1 MINIGAGFDTLYFRL
16 RDYCKLNNSTGDHN
30 TENFQIKKLI
40 DLDVGSVIRRK
51 IGMLKR
57 SQIYSENEDS
67 QIYQLLSINLSDS
80 SNVGKL
86 LENQLEANV
95 PCLIISECVF
105 MYLDVNSLNDLFKQ
119 LRTSLK
125 INKSIK
131 DYLLINYDAV
141 DLDDMFSKNM
151 TENLKINQEIDIYLN
166 DKNSYLEINKKLIH
180 VLGDS
185 KSDET
190 LESKN
195 QILTM
200 LEVFNRLDE
209 LQLQDLPIK
218 RSKMETTEK
227 QRIGRILPLDDQ
239 EIFRQIMEHYC
250 LFLVSSFDFQL
261 N

>member
-1 MINIGAGFDTLYFRL
+1 M
-16 RDYCKLNNSTGDHN
+16 
-30 TENFQIKKLI
+30 
-40 DLDVGSVIRRK
+40 
-51 IGMLKR
+51 
-57 SQIYSENEDS
+57 
-67 QIYQLLSINLSDS
+67 
-80 SNVGKL
+80 
-86 LENQLEANV
+86 
-95 PCLIISECVF
+95 
-105 MYLDVNSLNDLFKQ
+105 
-119 LRTSLK
+119 
-125 INKSIK
+125 
-131 DYLLINYDAV
+131 
-141 DLDDMFSKNM
+141 
-151 TENLKINQEIDIYLN
+151 KINQEIDIYLN
-166 DKNSYLEINKKLIH
+166 DKNSYLEINKKLIFNN
-180 VLGDS
+180 LGDS

-195 QILTM
+195 QVLTM